1 MGASEEEQTQKQHFP
16 QSSWVVG
23 PSQVC
28 LAIRFFFSKA
38 HGHVQASLVAQL
50 VKTPPAK
57 QETPVRCLGQKD
69 PLEKG

>member
-1 MGASEEEQTQKQHFP
+1 MGGGAQPGLFGNK
-16 QSSWVVG
+16 
-23 PSQVC
+23 
-28 LAIRFFFSKA
+28 IFFSKA

-57 QETPVRCLGQKD
+57 QETPVRFLGQKD

>member
-16 QSSWVVG
+16 QFPWVVG

-28 LAIRFFFSKA
+28 LAMFFFSKA
-38 HGHVQASLVAQL
+38 HGHVWVSLVAQL

-57 QETPVRCLGQKD
+57 QETPVLFRGQKD